1 MCKLYEI
8 LLIYKKHYLVNV
20 LNWKRECYLLIHE
33 RYSKPVARELQ
44 KHYIDLDPVTKRK
57 PQFFWLEYNGN
68 DQTLFTCNIC
78 IDLLFCSIYKRARRI
93 LLETFF
99 WLRKVDY
106 YFKHICGRK
115 TEKKPLSYTNL
126 WMKTLQRYYFSNAFW
141 KINLWRNIYKMK
153 LTIFMKILTC

>member
-57 PQFFWLEYNGN
+57 PRFFWLEYNVN

-78 IDLLFCSIYKRARRI
+78 INLLFCSIYKRARGEYYWQHFFDCERSITISSISAGGKREKNHYLTQICEWKLYKDII
-93 LLETFF
+93 LVMLF
-99 WLRKVDY
+99 
-106 YFKHICGRK
+106 GR
-115 TEKKPLSYTNL
+115 
-126 WMKTLQRYYFSNAFW
+126 
-141 KINLWRNIYKMK
+141 
-153 LTIFMKILTC
+153 